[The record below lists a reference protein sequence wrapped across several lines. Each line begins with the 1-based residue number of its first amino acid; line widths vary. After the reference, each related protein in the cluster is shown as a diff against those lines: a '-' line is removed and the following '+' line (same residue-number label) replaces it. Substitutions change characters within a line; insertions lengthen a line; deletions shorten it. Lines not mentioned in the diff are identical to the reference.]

1 MSVQLELITEKG
13 AIVITEA
20 DLPMSDKVL
29 AMLRISREDLG

>member
-20 DLPMSDKVL
+20 DLPLSDKG
-29 AMLRISREDLG
+29 ACHAENIS